1 MEAVAPPTA
10 TTTLAAETPV
20 AVTGLKEMSPEIIET
35 NVALM
40 DPDLRH
46 QMLQTGVPRHC
57 IAVLAEAGFTSS
69 KLFRCFGIA
78 DGSGSG
84 SMEAVAKSAR
94 LMGLDPT
101 KDLRSMAHIAKL
113 QVVWSNTQAYEV
125 AEERDRAEKRVL
137 GITPSAKPCDYT
149 VVRKQYEER
158 MGKKQKKRLL
168 PGNTVTD
175 RMDAELESGEFR
187 APKLIEIPSKEEV
200 DRAEEIASKH
210 KAYRLSLC

>member
-10 TTTLAAETPV
+10 TTTLAAETPA
-20 AVTGLKEMSPEIIET
+20 AVTGLKEMSPEIIEAH
-35 NVALM
+35 VALM

-158 MGKKQKKRLL
+158 I
-168 PGNTVTD
+168 GNKNRRGGCCQGIRSPTVWM
-175 RMDAELESGEFR
+175 RS
-187 APKLIEIPSKEEV
+187 
-200 DRAEEIASKH
+200 
-210 KAYRLSLC
+210 

>member
-1 MEAVAPPTA
+1 MIAAAPPTA
-10 TTTLAAETPV
+10 TGTLAAETPA
-20 AVTGLKEMSPEIIET
+20 AVTGLNEMSPEIIET

-46 QMLQTGVPRHC
+46 QMLQTGVPKHC

-113 QVVWSNTQAYEV
+113 QVVWSN
-125 AEERDRAEKRVL
+125 
-137 GITPSAKPCDYT
+137 
-149 VVRKQYEER
+149 VRGSR
-158 MGKKQKKRLL
+158 RTR
-168 PGNTVTD
+168 P
-175 RMDAELESGEFR
+175 SGE
-187 APKLIEIPSKEEV
+187 KGLGHNTICETM
-200 DRAEEIASKH
+200 
-210 KAYRLSLC
+210 RLHRRQEAV